1 MNVLLNF
8 GVTGVSILL
17 HVTIEIRGDR
27 RINPVTRA
35 IEIWSDRDIDV
46 TRTVRKFGMSDSR

>member
-27 RINPVTRA
+27 RINSVTRGL
-35 IEIWSDRDIDV
+35 IENKVSKQIN
-46 TRTVRKFGMSDSR
+46 F